1 MNPNWTLISEILV
14 TLRIYDK
21 EYVISSE
28 NFPDYCSEE
37 LKENLSFLKEI
48 GLVDTSV
55 DCSDKE
61 HGVSH
66 ILTSDGEKIIEKIM
80 PSYYAELM

>member
-1 MNPNWTLISEILV
+1 MDPNWTLISEILV

-37 LKENLSFLKEI
+37 LNDNLSFLKEI
-48 GLVDTSV
+48 GLVNANAGS
-55 DCSDKE
+55 SDKDYAIT
-61 HGVSH
+61 HT
-66 ILTSDGEKIIEKIM
+66 LTRDGEKITEKIM
-80 PSYYAELM
+80 TDYYQELM